1 MPRYY
6 FDVVCGSTCIR
17 DECGHECFGLAT
29 AQLDAMR
36 AAGELAREQ
45 LRKGKLQDI
54 QVNVQDELL
63 QPVLSVTVSMKL
75 DRMNFAPEAL

>member
-1 MPRYY
+1 
-6 FDVVCGSTCIR
+6 
-17 DECGHECFGLAT
+17 
-29 AQLDAMR
+29 MR

-54 QVNVQDELL
+54 QVNVQDEQL

-75 DRMNFAPEAL
+75 DRMNIAPEAL